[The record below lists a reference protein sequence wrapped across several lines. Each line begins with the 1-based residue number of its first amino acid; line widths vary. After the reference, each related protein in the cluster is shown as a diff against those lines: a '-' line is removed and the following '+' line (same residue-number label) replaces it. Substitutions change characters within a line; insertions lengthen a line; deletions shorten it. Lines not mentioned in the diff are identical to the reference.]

1 MRVQRVYSIGD
12 KIIYGE
18 NGVCII
24 DSIAPLAISDASD
37 RLYYHLRPIVGSGD
51 YFAPVDTP
59 VFMRPVIGRDEAE
72 AVIRAMPEVEPAIC
86 NDSRFNHVDAF
97 YKEIFKQH
105 TPEAMVSIIKGLRIR
120 MAERKTKSTRA
131 EATMKR
137 AREIL
142 HGELSVAL
150 GIEYKEVE
158 SYISGFLGDQSP

>member
-1 MRVQRVYSIGD
+1 MFSKGEL
-12 KIIYGE
+12 IIYGE
-18 NGVCII
+18 NGVCNVE
-24 DSIAPLAISDASD
+24 SIGPLQMAGAGDK
-37 RLYYHLRPIVGSGD
+37 LYYHLRPLVGSGD

-59 VFMRPVIGRDEAE
+59 VFMRPVICKEEAE
-72 AVIRAMPEVEPAIC
+72 AVIMSIPDIEPAIC

-105 TPEAMVSIIKGLRIR
+105 TPEAMVSIIKGLQER

-150 GIEYKEVE
+150 GIDYKDVE
-158 SYISGFLGDQSP
+158 AYIHAKLGE